1 MKEKKID
8 ITDTSI
14 MGLGKGGGNL
24 KLEEVI
30 PNENFIELLEFIQKE
45 KSHLNLKND
54 AILYNM
60 ISGRTNVTSN
70 YAQHGLREKID
81 LQKFYAK
88 CLKLRGF
95 DKDNFNKKF

>member
-14 MGLGKGGGNL
+14 LGLGKGGGNL

-30 PNENFIELLEFIQKE
+30 INENFVELLEFVKNY
-45 KSHLNLKND
+45 KSHLNLNND

-70 YAQHGLREKID
+70 YAQYAIKEK
-81 LQKFYAK
+81 
-88 CLKLRGF
+88 
-95 DKDNFNKKF
+95 